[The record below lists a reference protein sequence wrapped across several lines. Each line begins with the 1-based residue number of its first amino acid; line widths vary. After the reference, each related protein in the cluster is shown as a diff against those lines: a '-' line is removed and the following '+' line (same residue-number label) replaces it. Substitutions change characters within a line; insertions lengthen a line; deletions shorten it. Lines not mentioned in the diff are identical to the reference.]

1 MKRFYTGYEEEW
13 TLLFSSKKDLWVTI
27 IIWGVSLFGIIIPL
41 LNGEIIVLLIMM
53 LLAALLLWFWF
64 KTDYK
69 IENDK
74 IKIRYGPIRQTVH
87 IQDIKLIVK
96 AKTPLTAPALSMD
109 RIQITC
115 GKFDIVSISPV
126 NQREFINELL
136 KVKADILVDDR
147 LRG

>member
-1 MKRFYTGYEEEW
+1 M
-13 TLLFSSKKDLWVTI
+13 LFSSKRDLWVTI

-41 LNGEIIVLLIMM
+41 LNGDIIALLLMT

-64 KTDYK
+64 RTDYK

-87 IQDIKLIVK
+87 IKDIKLIVK
-96 AKTPLTAPALSMD
+96 AKTPLTSPALSMD

-126 NQREFINELL
+126 NQQKFIDELL
-136 KVKADILVDDR
+136 EVKADIMVDDR
-147 LRG
+147 LRGIK